1 MLGRDTE
8 WRQGQ
13 LLSEDHVLKLGLAL
27 EAPENIKVV
36 VATHDC
42 DLANDHE
49 NDIEVLIGIS
59 LDKPEGILE
68 NARNPRRLHITF
80 STDHGPIYIEV
91 AHSGRR
97 SLSRN
102 AFVAS
107 ATGNS
112 GLPLD
117 PEQKRAFKQWLAA
130 RYGRPA
136 FPSSFETRLRTLVGK
151 NPVEKQITKIVTPYA
166 KHLVGVF
173 FDLGEERTEELG
185 EKTPY
190 FLSISVLY
198 DANDGGPTARKA
210 AETAAA
216 ALVDLFRDAY
226 GAGENP
232 GAIILER
239 CAAVADTVMTL
250 ADLRKVDQWR
260 LEYVSLSVS
269 PPGDFI
275 GAGELST

>member
-13 LLSEDHVLKLGLAL
+13 MLSEDHVLKLGLAL
-27 EAPENIKVV
+27 DAAENIKVV

-49 NDIEVLIGIS
+49 NDIEVLIGIG

-68 NARNPRRLHITF
+68 NARNPRRLHLTF

-97 SLSRN
+97 SLSRKD
-102 AFVAS
+102 FIAS
-107 ATGNS
+107 ATGAS
-112 GLPLD
+112 GSPLD
-117 PEQKRAFKQWLAA
+117 SEQKRAFKQWLAA

-136 FPSSFETRLRTLVGK
+136 FPNSFETRLRTLVGK
-151 NPVEKQITKIVTPYA
+151 NPVEKQITKIVTPHA

-185 EKTPY
+185 EETPY

-198 DANDGGPTARKA
+198 DANDGGPTAREA
-210 AETAAA
+210 AEAAAA
-216 ALVDLFRDAY
+216 ALVDLFHNAY
-226 GAGENP
+226 GAGENR

-260 LEYVSLSVS
+260 LEYVSLSES
-269 PPGDFI
+269 PPGDFV